1 MSLIN
6 IGVTGLNSHQ
16 TALTTTGNN
25 IANANVEGYS
35 RQQVIFNARETQFL
49 GSGFIGSGV
58 EISTIERIHDQ
69 FVAAQ
74 VVTDTSRFEALNVVS
89 NGLGTIDNILAG
101 ENTGLAGVLDDFFSA
116 IQSASEA
123 PSDLPLRQQVISEAE
138 RFVSRYQDISSVL
151 ESSLSE
157 FTQSAAGIVEEV
169 NQISS
174 AIANLNSSISEAT
187 AASGAAPNNLLD
199 SRDQLLRDLAERVDF
214 NSIVQD
220 GDTVNVY
227 LNSGQA
233 LVLGTQSNEL
243 SVVQATIASDQIEIG
258 ISEFGGDVQ
267 IVSDGI
273 QGGRLGGQLSVRE
286 QGINDVTNQ
295 LGLLATLAIDSF
307 NSVHNQGVDLNG
319 LQGGDLFTP
328 IDDRALQLSRV
339 EVPASNS
346 DPIAI
351 ASVQIDDVAQL
362 RADSYALT
370 FEGASVLSYQLTR
383 ESDGAVVAEGSFSG
397 AVPLSIT
404 SSDGFTVNLEQG
416 SFSAGDTLAVRPA
429 NFPADQLE
437 VLIQSP
443 QSLAFGLPISLEAAA
458 GNTGTGL
465 AIQPSAPDVANLLA
479 NNAQGGSTLTAEPL
493 LIRFTS
499 PTTYD
504 ILDNSDPDNPV
515 AFVPPITAQ
524 PFTPGRNNTLLAAND
539 SSAGVTVGFDIVIG
553 GVPQAGDEF
562 TIDFDSNAGDNTNA
576 LALAGLQTSN
586 VLASGVGS
594 LGDIYANVV
603 GTLGIA
609 TASANIDAEAASS
622 LLSRSTNELLSISGV
637 NLDEE
642 AANLLQFEQAYN
654 ASAQVIAIARS
665 IFDSLLLAFR

>member
-35 RQQVIFNARETQFL
+35 RQQVIFNARDTQFL

-89 NGLGTIDNILAG
+89 NGLGSIDNILAG

-157 FTQSAAGIVEEV
+157 FTQSAAGIIEEV

-187 AASGAAPNNLLD
+187 AASGSAPNNLLD
-199 SRDQLLRDLAERVDF
+199 NRDQLLRDLAERVDF

-233 LVLGTQSNEL
+233 LVLGFQSNEL
-243 SVVQATIASDQIEIG
+243 SVVQATIASEQIEIG

-307 NSVHNQGVDLNG
+307 NSVHNQGVDLDG
-319 LQGGDLFTP
+319 LRGGDLFTP

-339 EVPASNS
+339 QVPASNS
-346 DPIAI
+346 DPLAI

-362 RADSYALT
+362 RADSYELS

-383 ESDGAVVAEGSFSG
+383 ESDGAVVAEGAFSG
-397 AVPLSIT
+397 TVPLNIT
-404 SSDGFTVNLEQG
+404 SSDGFTVSLEQG
-416 SFSAGDTLAVRPA
+416 DFSAGDTLAVRPA

-479 NNAQGGSTLTAEPL
+479 SNAQGGSTLTTEPL

-515 AFVPPITAQ
+515 AFVPAITAQ

-562 TIDFDSNAGDNTNA
+562 SIDFNSNAGDNTNA
-576 LALAGLQTSN
+576 LALAELQTSN

-665 IFDSLLLAFR
+665 IFDSLLAAFR